1 MFNYGEFSEFECR
14 KLAMKFKDDENY
26 QEAGAIGSVEE
37 SMNTKTVT
45 KKYMGVEKK
54 TRTKGTGAGE
64 LKLSLHMN
72 YERYKKTYGMNLDGL
87 EDGVA
92 AYGSNSV
99 HPEFG
104 IVMETVDEDENV
116 KYKAY
121 PNCVVKDGIARKI
134 ENGGEDVAE
143 IEMTVA
149 VMPDETGNGMYEAL
163 ESKLSQELKGKWM
176 TEFTPDLVKAKE
188 L

>member
-1 MFNYGEFSEFECR
+1 MSGYGEFSEFECR
-14 KLAMKFKDDENY
+14 KFAMKFSKDENY
-26 QEAGAIGSVEE
+26 VEAGAVGSIEE

-45 KKYMGVEKK
+45 KKYMGIEKK
-54 TRTKGTGAGE
+54 TRTRGTGTGE

-72 YERYKKTYGMNLDGL
+72 YERYKQTYGMNLDGL
-87 EDGVA
+87 EDGIS

-99 HPEFG
+99 HPEFSCT
-104 IVMETVDEDENV
+104 VEAVDEDENI

-121 PNCVVKDGIARKI
+121 TKCVVKDGIARKI
-134 ENGGEDVAE
+134 ENGGEEVAE

-149 VMPDETGNGMYEAL
+149 VMPDDEGNGLYEAL
-163 ESKLSQELKGKWM
+163 KSEVSSEIAQKWM
-176 TEFTPDLVKAKE
+176 TEFTPALAKKKV